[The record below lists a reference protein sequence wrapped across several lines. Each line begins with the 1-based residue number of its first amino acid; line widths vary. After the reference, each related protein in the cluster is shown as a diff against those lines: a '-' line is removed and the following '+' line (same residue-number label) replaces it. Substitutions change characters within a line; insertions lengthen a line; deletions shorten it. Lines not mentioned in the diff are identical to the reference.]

1 MENVEHNSWF
11 FNSVIDTIV
20 IICRTEIFGKAKTF
34 FIYNEKLSLTRQSS
48 SGHCLRQLDGKD
60 HVPLPT
66 EKFTIDMCVVDLLFL
81 ILIIILFEFRSWRD
95 VLDSDLW
102 RAGRFLCVLGV
113 SSTNKTDSHDIAEIL
128 LKVALN
134 TIILPPFYTIT
145 LVIS

>member
-1 MENVEHNSWF
+1 M
-11 FNSVIDTIV
+11 

-34 FIYNEKLSLTRQSS
+34 FIYNEKLSLTRQFS

-95 VLDSDLW
+95 VLDTVTCGGPIVFFVYSGFPPPIKLT
-102 RAGRFLCVLGV
+102 A
-113 SSTNKTDSHDIAEIL
+113 TIL
-128 LKVALN
+128 LK
-134 TIILPPFYTIT
+134 YC
-145 LVIS
+145 